1 MRRGSLTKRDV
12 EMLLQAFDNDPVG
25 ALTTSLRI
33 VLDRP
38 NDDFDELIA
47 RAELTDQR
55 RQRLLQRHSDALDE
69 LAAELNERRTL

>member
-1 MRRGSLTKRDV
+1 MRRLKKRDV
-12 EMLLQAFDNDPVG
+12 ERLLQEFDRDPVG

-38 NDDFDELIA
+38 AADFDELIA
-47 RAELTDQR
+47 HADLDDER
-55 RQRLLQRHSDALDE
+55 RERLLQRHPDALDE

>member
-1 MRRGSLTKRDV
+1 VRRLTKRDV
-12 EMLLQAFDNDPVG
+12 ETLLQEFDHDPVG

-38 NDDFDELIA
+38 HAEFDELIA
-47 RAELTDQR
+47 QADLADQR
-55 RQRLLQRHSDALDE
+55 RQRLLQRHPEALDE

>member
-1 MRRGSLTKRDV
+1 VRRLTKREV
-12 EMLLQAFDNDPVG
+12 ETLLREFDHDPVG

-38 NDDFDELIA
+38 DDNFDQLISHA
-47 RAELTDQR
+47 DLAGQR
-55 RQRLLQRHSDALDE
+55 RQRLLERRADALDE

>member
-1 MRRGSLTKRDV
+1 MRRLNKRDV
-12 EMLLQAFDNDPVG
+12 ETLLQEFDHDPVG

-38 NDDFDELIA
+38 DADFDELIA
-47 RAELTDQR
+47 HADLDDER
-55 RQRLLQRHSDALDE
+55 RQCLLQRHADALDE